1 MFTKL
6 LGVMSL
12 GRSYLAAAA
21 VYTGLGLL
29 VLSTLPGE
37 TSYVKASDSYGG
49 ECGSCPTDYYCC
61 HGLCIPYGYVCCDDG
76 TNGPGSTC
84 ACCTGCTESCS
95 SPSTVQCN

>member
-6 LGVMSL
+6 LDAMSL

-21 VYTGLGLL
+21 IYTGLGLL
-29 VLSTLPGE
+29 VLSALPGE
-37 TSYVKASDSYGG
+37 GYVKASDSCDGYSTTCAEG
-49 ECGSCPTDYYCC
+49 YYCC
-61 HGLCIPYGYVCCDDG
+61 HGTCVPNDYVCCDDG

-95 SPSTVQCN
+95 SPSTVACED